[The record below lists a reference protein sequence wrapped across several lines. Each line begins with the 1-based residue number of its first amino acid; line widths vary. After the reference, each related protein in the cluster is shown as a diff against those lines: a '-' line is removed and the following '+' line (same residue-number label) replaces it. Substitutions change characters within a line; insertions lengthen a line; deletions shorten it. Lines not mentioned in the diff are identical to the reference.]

1 MAMRWDLVVLADVVY
16 DVPEACG
23 SKAEIGSRFP
33 NYLIAKTFP
42 NLLFFVYRWG
52 HGVIDEVINEG
63 IGIVFLEAE
72 EGIDEV
78 VVANVLEFEVQII
91 ASPSH
96 AVHSFQV
103 CF

>member
-1 MAMRWDLVVLADVVY
+1 M
-16 DVPEACG
+16 
-23 SKAEIGSRFP
+23 
-33 NYLIAKTFP
+33 
-42 NLLFFVYRWG
+42 
-52 HGVIDEVINEG
+52 IDEVINEG